1 MKTRREICRELNI
14 ADRTFDL
21 IVKYLNLNFIE
32 KKHEKSHKICKFYS
46 DEDEVKIRKFLADT
60 PNTRAFFL
68 NLSKIEKCG
77 SLENFYKMK
86 NEKSRKTKMERYG
99 DPNYVN
105 KEMISK
111 SNKKSWDS
119 NKQSRMRKTKKTKL
133 EKYGDEN
140 YNNME
145 KNHQTIIKHY
155 GSIKNAYKIVSEKS
169 KKTKLEKYGD
179 ENYHNKEKERKTKLE
194 KYGDEHYSNP
204 EKRKKTNLKKYG
216 AEVAT
221 KNKNVSEKISRT
233 WHRKTHDELLEFV
246 KKVEDTKIERY
257 GNPHYVN
264 GEKASETWKS
274 KSDDEMNEISEKRK
288 QTMIEKYGVEY
299 PAQNEEVK
307 NKIKETINQK
317 YGKNPFK
324 NGLIKEK
331 IKQTNL
337 ERYGVEYPMQNKTVR
352 EKSKNTYNSHYGVGC
367 LARKELKEKIIK
379 NNFEKYNTEYP
390 SQTENIKNKIKQTNL
405 ERYGVENPFQNETI
419 KDKIKQS
426 NLERYGVENPLQ
438 NESIKNKIKK
448 NNLQKLNFAKLQN
461 LFSIYDLVCR
471 FNKDKTTILLVLKN
485 LNIHTISFKSDNRLY
500 ISQSD
505 ISILEDYFA
514 KTEMSGTSYSEKQ
527 VSEFIKSICD
537 YEVIENSKE
546 IIPPKELDVYVPQ
559 KNLAIEFNGL
569 HWHNELHADRNYH
582 LNKTIACNEKGIDLI
597 HIFED
602 DWKNK
607 REIVKSM
614 IASRLGIYKRKIF
627 ARKCECQIIN
637 DKLWMKSFFNENHLQ
652 GYTNCDVFVGLFHN
666 DELVQCMGIN
676 KKGFHDGNIELTRMA
691 SLLNVQVVGGFSKLM
706 SYVHDK
712 LGFNE
717 ITSYVYRAWFN
728 GNGYLKSGF
737 KVEKVNPPSYQYIVD
752 SNRINKSH
760 FRKNKIKTM
769 YENDFLD
776 YYDENKTE
784 HELMLEN
791 GIYRIYD
798 CGTIKMKYKFQ

>member
-1 MKTRREICRELNI
+1 MRTRREICRELNI
-14 ADRTFDL
+14 ADRTFNL
-21 IVKYLNLNFIE
+21 IAKYLNLNFIE
-32 KKHEKSHKICKFYS
+32 KKHEKSHTICKFYS
-46 DEDEVKIRKFLADT
+46 DEDEAKIRKFLTDT

-68 NLSKIEKCG
+68 NLSKIEKFG

-155 GSIKNAYKIVSEKS
+155 GSIKNAHKIASEKT
-169 KKTKLEKYGD
+169 KKTKLERYGD

-216 AEVAT
+216 VEVAT
-221 KNKNVSEKISRT
+221 KNKTVSEKISRT

-288 QTMIEKYGVEY
+288 QTMIEKYGVKH

-307 NKIKETINQK
+307 NKIKEYEVQ
-317 YGKNPFK
+317 
-324 NGLIKEK
+324 K
-331 IKQTNL
+331 IK
-337 ERYGVEYPMQNKTVR
+337 
-352 EKSKNTYNSHYGVGC
+352 
-367 LARKELKEKIIK
+367 
-379 NNFEKYNTEYP
+379 
-390 SQTENIKNKIKQTNL
+390 
-405 ERYGVENPFQNETI
+405 
-419 KDKIKQS
+419 
-426 NLERYGVENPLQ
+426 
-438 NESIKNKIKK
+438 
-448 NNLQKLNFAKLQN
+448 FAKLQN
-461 LFSIYDLVCR
+461 LFSVTEMA
-471 FNKDKTTILLVLKN
+471 NKFDKDITTIALVLKK
-485 LNIHTISFKSDNRLY
+485 LKIHIIKIKSDNRLY

-546 IIPPKELDVYVPQ
+546 IIPPKELDIYVPQ

-602 DWKNK
+602 DWKNR
-607 REIVKSM
+607 REIVESM

-627 ARKCECQIIN
+627 ARKCECRIIN
-637 DKLWMKSFFNENHLQ
+637 DKEWMKSFFNENHLQ

-691 SLLNVQVVGGFSKLM
+691 SLLNIQVVGGFSKLM
-706 SYVHDK
+706 SYVHDE

-737 KVEKVNPPSYQYIVD
+737 EVEKVNPPSYQYIVD

>member
-1 MKTRREICRELNI
+1 MRTRREICRELNI
-14 ADRTFDL
+14 ADRTFNL
-21 IVKYLNLNFIE
+21 IAKYLNLNFIE
-32 KKHEKSHKICKFYS
+32 KKHEKSHTICKFYS
-46 DEDEVKIRKFLADT
+46 DKDEAKIRKFLADT

-155 GSIKNAYKIVSEKS
+155 GSIKNAHKIASEKT
-169 KKTKLEKYGD
+169 KKTKLERYGD

-216 AEVAT
+216 VEVAT
-221 KNKNVSEKISRT
+221 KNKTVSEKISRT

-274 KSDDEMNEISEKRK
+274 KSDDEMKEISEKRK
-288 QTMIEKYGVEY
+288 QTMIEKYGVKH

-307 NKIKETINQK
+307 NKIKKCEVQ
-317 YGKNPFK
+317 
-324 NGLIKEK
+324 K
-331 IKQTNL
+331 IK
-337 ERYGVEYPMQNKTVR
+337 
-352 EKSKNTYNSHYGVGC
+352 
-367 LARKELKEKIIK
+367 
-379 NNFEKYNTEYP
+379 
-390 SQTENIKNKIKQTNL
+390 
-405 ERYGVENPFQNETI
+405 
-419 KDKIKQS
+419 
-426 NLERYGVENPLQ
+426 
-438 NESIKNKIKK
+438 
-448 NNLQKLNFAKLQN
+448 FAKLQN
-461 LFSIYDLVCR
+461 LFSVTEMA
-471 FNKDKTTILLVLKN
+471 NKFDKDITTIALVLKK
-485 LNIHTISFKSDNRLY
+485 LKIHIIKIKSDNRLY
-500 ISQSD
+500 VSQSD

-537 YEVIENSKE
+537 YEIIENSKE
-546 IIPPKELDVYVPQ
+546 IIPPKELDIYVPQ

-614 IASRLGIYKRKIF
+614 IASRLGIYKCKIF
-627 ARKCECQIIN
+627 ARKCECRIIN
-637 DKLWMKSFFNENHLQ
+637 DKEWMKSFFNENHLQ
-652 GYTNCDVFVGLFHN
+652 GYTNCDVFVGLFYN
-666 DELVQCMGIN
+666 NELVQCMGIN

-691 SLLNVQVVGGFSKLM
+691 SLLNIQVVGGFSKLM
-706 SYVHDK
+706 SYVHNE